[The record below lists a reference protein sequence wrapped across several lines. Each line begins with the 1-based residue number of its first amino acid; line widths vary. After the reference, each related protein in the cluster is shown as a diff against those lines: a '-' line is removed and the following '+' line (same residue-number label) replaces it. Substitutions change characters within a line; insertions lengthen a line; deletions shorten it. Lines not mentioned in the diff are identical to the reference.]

1 MADIIDN
8 LKLKYKSGTVLT
20 KLIFINVLVFAAL
33 KVIDVIFIL
42 FNIHSLDLITLLCV
56 PSNLQLLTQR
66 FWTPVAY
73 MFVL

>member
-42 FNIHSLDLITLLCV
+42 FNIHSPKTTRGNHT
-56 PSNLQLLTQR
+56 S
-66 FWTPVAY
+66 
-73 MFVL
+73 